1 MIGYLSI
8 ILLGFFLGMRHS
20 TDPDHVIAVATIV
33 TRSRKM
39 RDTAAI
45 GLAWGIGHTLTVSFV
60 GAAIIL
66 FNLAISPR
74 VGLGMELAVGVMLVV
89 LGLMNVAGLRRW
101 MPAARVADH
110 PHEWGEGSVHSHF
123 HSHGDY
129 VHRHPHEH
137 GPEVH
142 SHSADQTPLASLDR
156 TFGRIGLY
164 RHLRPFVVGIIH
176 GLAGSAA
183 VALLFLTTIR
193 NPRWA
198 VAYLLLFGAG
208 VIVGMMLITMTM
220 ASTFRIVGGGRE
232 WFSRKLRVA
241 SGVVSLA
248 FGLFIAYQICF
259 VHGFLSSSPR
269 WTPH

>member
-1 MIGYLSI
+1 MIGYVSI
-8 ILLGFFLGMRHS
+8 VLLGFFLGMRHS

-33 TRSRKM
+33 TRSRKLL
-39 RDTAAI
+39 DAAVI
-45 GLAWGIGHTLTVSFV
+45 GIAWGVGHTVTVSLV
-60 GAAIIL
+60 GAGIIL
-66 FNLAISPR
+66 FNLVISPR

-89 LGLMNVAGLRRW
+89 LGLMNVTGLRRS
-101 MPAARVADH
+101 MPAARLAGH
-110 PHEWGEGSVHSHF
+110 PREGGEGSVHSHF

-137 GPEVH
+137 NPDVH
-142 SHSADQTPLASLDR
+142 PHSADQTPLASLDR
-156 TFGRIGLY
+156 VFGRIGLY

-198 VAYLLLFGAG
+198 VAYLLLFGVG
-208 VIVGMMLITMTM
+208 VMIGMMLITMTM
-220 ASTFRIVGGGRE
+220 ASTFRIVTGGRE
-232 WFSRKLRVA
+232 WLSRKLRVA

-259 VHGFLSSSPR
+259 VHGFLGSSPR